1 LRLAVGVLAV
11 LVAVLLGYFLYYRN
25 IVEIRSAGCFANLLR
40 IERGAEA
47 QGLTCPVVN
56 WRYREEERATGTVI
70 GCPDP
75 KKHLRLDSY
84 LARRGDRWELQPNFA
99 SALGGSA
106 FSTHK
111 IEAIELENVDAF
123 LEVEPSGITLEIR
136 PGFLL
141 RYVVL
146 PLGLMCSIFYTFGG
160 LFVMVLVV
168 RDSEL
173 STSDTLVEISVAF
186 VGLVCLFGMG
196 SLALAITVGGWD
208 ERVEL
213 DQAERSITIRE
224 CLFSRWRCS
233 EERLDSVRAVLPAFV
248 GERFL
253 AVAYYEKDGE
263 LHHRTLFR
271 SSGKDWETVPL
282 MDGLFSAP

>member
-1 LRLAVGVLAV
+1 MIAV
-11 LVAVLLGYFLYYRN
+11 LVAVVLGYFLYYRS
-25 IVEIRSAGCFANLLR
+25 IAEIRSVGCFANLLR

-56 WRYREEERATGTVI
+56 LRYREEERTTGTVI
-70 GCPDP
+70 SCPDP

-84 LARRGDRWELQPNFA
+84 LARRGERWELQPNFA
-99 SALGGSA
+99 SAPGGSA
-106 FSTHK
+106 DSTGK
-111 IEAIELENVDAF
+111 IEAIEFENVAAF

-136 PGFLL
+136 PAFLL
-141 RYVVL
+141 RYVIL
-146 PLGLMCSIFYTFGG
+146 PLGLMFSIFHTFAG
-160 LFVMVLVV
+160 FYVMVLIA
-168 RDSEL
+168 RDSDY
-173 STSDTLVEISVAF
+173 STSDALTEITVAF
-186 VGLVCLFGMG
+186 VFLVCLVGMG
-196 SLALAITVGGWD
+196 SLALAITLGGWD

-248 GERFL
+248 RERFH

-263 LHHRTLFR
+263 LHYRTLFR